1 MTSDERREVAERIRA
16 LPSDIYS
23 TIKGWE
29 KDGLFIDATLCDEA
43 DYSQIH
49 NAVFGCF
56 PAEYMHPGDREE
68 LHERL
73 AELIDPTCYL
83 VDTTSTDGLHGPIIF
98 SHELSCGHT
107 CETFWRE
114 PPAYCNECGARVVS
128 DDD

>member
-1 MTSDERREVAERIRA
+1 MTQTSKERREVAERIRA

-23 TIKGWE
+23 TIKEWE

-56 PAEYMHPGDREE
+56 PPEYIHPGDREE

-73 AELIDPTCYL
+73 ADLIDPTCHL
-83 VDTTSTDGLHGPIIF
+83 LPSSDGGYGCDRCYTWFP
-98 SHELSCGHT
+98 SMKEKT
-107 CETFWRE
+107 N
-114 PPAYCNECGARVVS
+114 YCPECGARVVS
-128 DDD
+128 SNDTD